1 MTDKVIIFDS
11 GTLISLSM
19 NGLLNLV
26 KKLKGIFH
34 GKFIITNEVK
44 KEIIDKPIT
53 IKRFELEA
61 LKIKQLVGEGV
72 LEFPTSLKISDA
84 EISKKT
90 NEILDIANNTFMAN
104 GKSIHIIDSG
114 EASCLALSKILDKKK
129 IKNVIAVD
137 ERTTRILGEKPEN
150 MKKLLGK
157 KLHTNINPKPQNFKF
172 FGGFKFIRSAEL
184 VYVAYKKGLVDIK
197 DGKLLLDALLYAV
210 KFKGCAISGDE
221 IREIKKLK

>member
-1 MTDKVIIFDS
+1 MTNKVIIFDA
-11 GTLISLSM
+11 GPLISISM
-19 NGLLNLV
+19 NGLLDLV
-26 KKLKGIFH
+26 KKLRGIFH
-34 GKFIITNEVK
+34 GKFIITKEVK
-44 KEIIDKPIT
+44 KEIIDKPIR

-61 LKIKQLVGEGV
+61 LKIKQLLDDGI

-90 NEILDIANNTFMAN
+90 EEILNIANNTFMSN
-104 GKSIHIIDSG
+104 KKSISIIHSG
-114 EASCLALSKILDKKK
+114 EASCLALSKILDQKK
-129 IKNVIAVD
+129 IKNVIAID

-150 MKKLLGK
+150 MKKLLGE

-197 DGKLLLDALLYAV
+197 DSELLLDALLYAV
-210 KFKGCAISGDE
+210 KFKGCAISNDE